1 MNVKKKGVALNA
13 FETTASVV
21 SAIAAQE
28 SARKIYVLD
37 TNVLLHDPTSLF
49 RFQEHLVVI
58 PLHGLDEVDKKKGDP
73 IIGFNARDVSQ
84 KLEQILSGGDPY
96 QADRG
101 IRIRNGYD
109 GLLFFLA
116 EYAEGS
122 FPRDLDLSYYDN
134 YLLAS
139 LIHLKQQVGRPV
151 TLVTKDRNLG
161 SSATFSGCRPRITS
175 TTMSPRRA
183 SPASAIPCAPWCSR
197 RPRST
202 RCSPPRSRTSGSW
215 PTSTGSA
222 ALQRGRD
229 PAGQAGN
236 YLGLGYR
243 SGDTLLFTQYDRV
256 RVLGVGPKV
265 LDRKNYSH
273 NFEQAVCMTQAM
285 NDEVQIQ
292 VVVGKAGTGKTHIAM
307 AAALELVFLRKKYE
321 SIKLIKPIITKSR
334 LGEDIGFL
342 PGTVKRKLLPRMRP
356 FVEKLQKLVGENGL
370 EKEPGYQKLLD
381 DGVIEMMNLAD
392 VRGADLSGSVVLF
405 DEAQNANP
413 FQMRTLGTRLGED
426 SKLIVMGDPTQIDNV
441 YLDKYSNALVNVYQQ
456 ARRFPEPFIA
466 TISLMQMVRSHT
478 SRWFEEKI
486 VPNVKKLSDKMTP
499 AVGWR
504 LPAEFD

>member
-1 MNVKKKGVALNA
+1 MAMNVKKKGVALNA

-58 PLHGLDEVDKKKGDP
+58 PLHGLDEVDKTKGDP

-116 EYAEGS
+116 EYAEGA

-134 YLLAS
+134 FLLAS
-139 LIHLKQQVGRPV
+139 LMHLKQQVGRPV
-151 TLVTKDRNLG
+151 TLVTKDRNL
-161 SSATFSGCRPRITS
+161 RIKCHVLGLQAEDYLHDHVSEESLTGAADPLR
-175 TTMSPRRA
+175 TVVLT
-183 SPASAIPCAPWCSR
+183 PAEIDEMFTAKKPNEWQLANFNRVRLRYNEGVI
-197 RPRST
+197 
-202 RCSPPRSRTSGSW
+202 
-215 PTSTGSA
+215 
-222 ALQRGRD
+222 LQD
-229 PAGQAGN
+229 ETGN

-265 LDRKNYSH
+265 LDRRNYSH

-285 NDEVQIQ
+285 DDEVKIQ

-370 EKEPGYQKLLD
+370 EKEQGYQKLLD

-456 ARRFPEPFIA
+456 ARRYPEPFIA
-466 TISLMQMVRSHT
+466 TVSLMQMVRSHT

-486 VPNVKKLSDKMTP
+486 VPNVKKLSDK
-499 AVGWR
+499 
-504 LPAEFD
+504 